1 MMLQKLIFLVA
12 VGTVLA
18 ADNKPVPEI
27 LSQSK
32 TSNPTGYAF
41 DFKTSDGVS
50 RKEEANLVKVGDKYG
65 ISVKGSYSYISPDGI
80 EYQVIYTSDDKGFK
94 PQIHGSSQ
102 H

>member
-1 MMLQKLIFLVA
+1 MIALKLIFLVA
-12 VGTVLA
+12 VSAVLA
-18 ADNKPVPEI
+18 ANEKPVPEI

-32 TSNPTGYAF
+32 VSNPNGYAF

-50 RKEEANLVKVGDKYG
+50 RKEEASLVQVGDKYG
-65 ISVKGSYSYISPDGI
+65 ISVKGSYSYFSPDGI
-80 EYQVIYTSDDKGFK
+80 EYQVTYTSDDKGFK